1 MRILDLAIKDLTQTI
16 RDRQAFIFL
25 LLMPITFT
33 FFFGWIFGSFL
44 DGNDDPRLPVGWVNE
59 APQNELSMN
68 LYSLLEGS
76 DAIRLEDIE
85 EADSDQVAERVR
97 EGELAA
103 AILIPR
109 DFSVQSL
116 KEGGTGLRLI
126 ADTASQAG
134 QTAASVIRAGLTR
147 LLGSIQMAE
156 ISTQAYSQVSEIGQ
170 EEGGQGYFDD
180 AFQLALHG
188 WEQPPLGVRVL
199 QQTSEG
205 SEDVS
210 NPYTQA
216 SPGMLIQFTVFGII
230 NTASILVIERKSKT
244 LQRMMTTPISRG
256 ELIAGHILAM
266 FIIVFLQQTIL
277 VTMGHFLGLDYF
289 REPLALL
296 LLVISFALFAT
307 CYGLL
312 VGVVAKSEEQVMMIG
327 MLSMF
332 LLTAL
337 AGAWFPLEIT
347 GEAFSAV
354 GHITPTAWAMDG
366 FQNIILRGQGLESMW
381 LSIVVII
388 AYAGLCFLLALWRF
402 KYE

>member
-1 MRILDLAIKDLTQTI
+1 MRILDLAIKDLKQTV
-16 RDRQAFIFL
+16 RDKQAFIFL

-33 FFFGWIFGSFL
+33 FFFGWIFGGFL
-44 DGNDDPRLPVGWVNE
+44 DGEDDPRLPVGWVNQDLE
-59 APQNELSMN
+59 NKLSID
-68 LYSLLEGS
+68 LRSLLEDS
-76 DAIRLEDIE
+76 AAIRLEVLYELDT
-85 EADSDQVAERVR
+85 DQVAERVR

-109 DFSVQSL
+109 DFSIRSL
-116 KEGGTGLRLI
+116 SEGRTPLRLI
-126 ADTASQAG
+126 ADPTTQAG
-134 QTAASVIRAGLTR
+134 QTATSVVRAGLTR
-147 LLGSIQMAE
+147 LLGSVQMAE
-156 ISTQAYSQVSEIGQ
+156 ISTRVYSEFSDPGQ
-170 EEGGQGYFDD
+170 EDGGQGYFDE
-180 AFQLALHG
+180 AFDLALQG
-188 WEQPPLGVRVL
+188 WEQPPLGVLVL

-205 SEDVS
+205 SEGET
-210 NPYTQA
+210 NPYAQA

-256 ELIAGHILAM
+256 ETIAGHILAM
-266 FIIVFLQQTIL
+266 FIIVFLQQIIL

-296 LLVISFALFAT
+296 LLVVSFALFAT

-347 GEAFSAV
+347 GKAFSAI
-354 GHITPTAWAMDG
+354 GHLTPTAWAMDG
-366 FQNIILRGQGLESMW
+366 FQNLILRGQGLESIW
-381 LSIVVII
+381 LGIAVIL
-388 AYAGLCFLLALWRF
+388 AYAGFCFLLALWRF
-402 KYE
+402 KYQ

>member
-1 MRILDLAIKDLTQTI
+1 MRIFDLAIKDLKQTI
-16 RDRQAFIFL
+16 RDKQAFIFL

-33 FFFGWIFGSFL
+33 FFFGWIFGGFA
-44 DGNDDPRLPVGWVNE
+44 DGEEDSRLPVGWVNQDL
-59 APQNELSMN
+59 QNELSVD
-68 LYSLLEGS
+68 LRSLLEGS
-76 DAIRLEDIE
+76 DAIRLEVLYE
-85 EADSDQVAERVR
+85 VDSDQVAERVR

-109 DFSVQSL
+109 DFSIRSIS
-116 KEGGTGLRLI
+116 EGSTRLRLI
-126 ADTASQAG
+126 ADTTTQAG
-134 QTAASVIRAGLTR
+134 QTATSVIRAGLTR
-147 LLGSIQMAE
+147 LLGSVQMAE
-156 ISTQAYSQVSEIGQ
+156 ISTRVYSEFSDTGQ
-170 EEGGQGYFDD
+170 EDGGQGYFDE
-180 AFQLALHG
+180 AFHLALQG
-188 WEQPPLGVRVL
+188 WEQPPLGVLVL
-199 QQTSEG
+199 QRTSEG
-205 SEDVS
+205 SEAET
-210 NPYTQA
+210 NPYAQA

-256 ELIAGHILAM
+256 ETIAGHILAM

-296 LLVISFALFAT
+296 LLVVSFALFAT

-347 GEAFSAV
+347 GEAFSAI
-354 GHITPTAWAMDG
+354 GHLTPTAWAMDG
-366 FQNIILRGQGLESMW
+366 FQNLILRGQGLESMW
-381 LSIVVII
+381 LSIAVIL
-388 AYAGLCFLLALWRF
+388 AYSGFCFLLALWRF

>member
-16 RDRQAFIFL
+16 RDKQAFIFL

-33 FFFGWIFGSFL
+33 FFFGWIFGSFV
-44 DGNDDPRLPVGWVNE
+44 DEDADPRLPVGWVNQNL
-59 APQNELSMN
+59 QNELSMN
-68 LYSLLEGS
+68 MFSLLEGS
-76 DAIRLEDIE
+76 DAIRLEVIYE
-85 EADSDQVAERVR
+85 VDSDQVVERVR

-103 AILIPR
+103 AILIPD
-109 DFSVQSL
+109 DFSLRTLSV
-116 KEGGTGLRLI
+116 GGMRLGLI
-126 ADTASQAG
+126 ADTTTQAG
-134 QTAASVIRAGLTR
+134 QTAVSVIRAGLAR

-156 ISTQAYSQVSEIGQ
+156 ISTRVYSEVSEIGA
-170 EEGGQGYFDD
+170 EDVNQGYFDE
-180 AFQLALHG
+180 AFHLALQG

-205 SEDVS
+205 TEDES
-210 NPYTQA
+210 NPYAQA
-216 SPGMLIQFTVFGII
+216 SPGMIIQFTVFGII

-244 LQRMMTTPISRG
+244 LQRMMTTPISRAEMIG
-256 ELIAGHILAM
+256 GHILAM
-266 FIIVFLQQTIL
+266 FIVVFLQQTIL
-277 VTMGHFLGLDYF
+277 VTMGQFLGLDYF

-296 LLVISFALFAT
+296 LLVASFALFAT

-347 GEAFSAV
+347 GEAFSAI
-354 GHITPTAWAMDG
+354 GHLTPTAWAMDG
-366 FQNIILRGQGLESMW
+366 FQNLILRSQGLESMW
-381 LSIVVII
+381 LSMAVILV
-388 AYAGLCFLLALWRF
+388 YAGLCFLLALWRF

>member
-16 RDRQAFIFL
+16 RDKQAFIFL

-33 FFFGWIFGSFL
+33 FFFGWIFGSFA
-44 DGNDDPRLPVGWVNE
+44 DGDADLRLPVGWVNE
-59 APQNELSMN
+59 DPQNEMSMN
-68 LYSLLEGS
+68 LLSLLEDS
-76 DAIRLEDIE
+76 DAIRLEVIE
-85 EADSDQVAERVR
+85 EGDTDQVAERVR
-97 EGELAA
+97 DGELAA
-103 AILIPR
+103 AILIPS
-109 DFSVQSL
+109 DYSLQYLSVES
-116 KEGGTGLRLI
+116 EGLRLI
-126 ADTASQAG
+126 ADTTTQAG
-134 QTAASVIRAGLTR
+134 QTAASVIRAGLSR

-156 ISTQAYSQVSEIGQ
+156 ISTRIYAEITETVQ
-170 EEGGQGYFDD
+170 DDSSQGYFDE
-180 AFQLALHG
+180 AIHMALQR
-188 WEQPPLGVRVL
+188 WEVPPLGVRVL

-205 SEDVS
+205 VEEET
-210 NPYTQA
+210 NPYAQA

-256 ELIAGHILAM
+256 EMIAGHILAM

-296 LLVISFALFAT
+296 LLVVSFALFAT

-312 VGVVAKSEEQVMMIG
+312 VGVVAKSEEQVMMVG

-347 GEAFSAV
+347 GKAFSAV
-354 GHITPTAWAMDG
+354 GHLTPTAWAMDG
-366 FQNIILRGQGLESMW
+366 FQNIILRGQGLDSMW
-381 LSIVVII
+381 LSIVVIL
-388 AYAGLCFLLALWRF
+388 AYAGLCFILALWRF